1 MKTNDQFGGWNLLP
15 KGFSLLEIVVVIAII
30 ALLSAVTF
38 GVIDGVKRKNQ
49 QARVTADLHLIRN
62 ALGDYKVQFGNYPLA
77 KTGDSIQRQRIL
89 LQALAGTHD
98 SIGRQLS
105 EPRRPFLSLKLLSG
119 QSEDRGDVTDAWQ
132 NPFEYHFDPNW
143 RHGLYFLFSKGPDG
157 LAVLPDSNGDYEP
170 NSPLNLDNLEG
181 FE

>member
-15 KGFSLLEIVVVIAII
+15 KGFSLLEIVVVVAII

-49 QARVTADLHLIRN
+49 QARVIADLHLIRN

-89 LQALAGTHD
+89 L
-98 SIGRQLS
+98 
-105 EPRRPFLSLKLLSG
+105 
-119 QSEDRGDVTDAWQ
+119 
-132 NPFEYHFDPNW
+132 
-143 RHGLYFLFSKGPDG
+143 
-157 LAVLPDSNGDYEP
+157 
-170 NSPLNLDNLEG
+170 
-181 FE
+181 